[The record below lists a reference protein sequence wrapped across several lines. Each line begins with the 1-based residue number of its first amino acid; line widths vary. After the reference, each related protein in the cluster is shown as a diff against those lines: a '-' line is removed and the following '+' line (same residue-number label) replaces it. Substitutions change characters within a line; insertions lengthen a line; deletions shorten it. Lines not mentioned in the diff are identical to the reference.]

1 NKMNDYLIDI
11 GANLTH
17 SDYTSDLDIIINEAL
32 NANIKKLIVTGS
44 NNDESIKAYNLT
56 KEYEKILYSTAGV
69 HPHYA
74 ETYNKS
80 VENSIYELSKHNS
93 VVAIGEC
100 GLDYYR
106 NLSSKK
112 DQIRAFGAQ
121 LDIAKEAK
129 LPVFLHQR
137 EAHTDFTNTLQEG
150 IKNLYGGI
158 AHCFTGTDEML
169 SVYLDMGLYIG
180 ITGWICDERRG
191 KNLQEIVKN
200 IPLDRMMIETDCPYL
215 LPRTLEPKPKSR
227 RNEPKYLHEIVKTIA
242 NYSSYSPE
250 DIVISSTRN
259 AKKLFNI

>member
-1 NKMNDYLIDI
+1 MNDYLIDI

-17 SDYTSDLDIIINEAL
+17 SDYTNDLGIIIKEAL
-32 NANIKKLIVTGS
+32 ESNIKKLIVTGS

-56 KEYEKILYSTAGV
+56 KQYEENLYSTAGV

-80 VENSIYELSKHNS
+80 VENSIYELSKHKS

-112 DQIRAFGAQ
+112 DQIRAFSSQ
-121 LDIAKEAK
+121 LDIAQETK

-137 EAHTDFTNTLQEG
+137 EAHRDFTATLKE
-150 IKNLYGGI
+150 NARYLCGGV
-158 AHCFTGTDEML
+158 AHCFTGTHEML
-169 SVYLDMGLYIG
+169 SAYLDMGLYIG

-191 KNLQEIVKN
+191 RDLQEILQN
-200 IPLDRMMIETDCPYL
+200 IPLDRLLIETDCPYL
-215 LPRTLEPKPKSR
+215 LPRTLKPKPKSR
-227 RNEPKYLHEIVKTIA
+227 RNEPKFLHEVVKTIA
-242 NYSSYSPE
+242 KCTSHSPE
-250 DIVISSTRN
+250 DIVIFSTRN
-259 AKKLFNI
+259 ANKLFNI